1 MRTVITILLLFA
13 FSSVM
18 AQAGK
23 DDLKKAITDLN
34 KALLQKDSVT
44 LKRLLHEDLTYGHST
59 GWIEN
64 RQEVIRN
71 LYNGKLTYTKIEQQE
86 PKIWVEGKTALVRK
100 DAIAAIMLD
109 GKPQD
114 LKLHVLQV
122 WVKTKKG
129 WQLMSRQS
137 VKLG

>member
-1 MRTVITILLLFA
+1 MRTVLTILLFFA
-13 FSSVM
+13 YSTVM
-18 AQAGK
+18 AQANT

-34 KALLQKDSVT
+34 RALLQRDSVT

-59 GWIEN
+59 GWIES

-71 LYNGKLTYTKIEQQE
+71 LYNGKLSYTKIEQQE
-86 PKIWVEGKTALVRK
+86 PKIWMEGKTALVRK
-100 DAIAAIMLD
+100 DATAVIMLD
-109 GKPQD
+109 GKQMD
-114 LKLHVLQV
+114 MKLHVLQV